1 MEINPLSS
9 IFYTPEGRRKTSD
22 RETAHV
28 EPQTDSYVGPNTEA
42 KIKKLKMLD
51 SSRPE
56 LIKAVESEI
65 KEQRYLNDERIKSTI
80 EQLLN
85 HL

>member
-9 IFYTPEGRRKTSD
+9 FFHTPEGRRK
-22 RETAHV
+22 AV
-28 EPQTDSYVGPNTEA
+28 EGDTPPVAPQTDSYVGPNTEA
-42 KIKKLKMLD
+42 KIEKLKTLE

-56 LIKAVESEI
+56 LIEFVQTEI
-65 KEQRYLNDERIKSTI
+65 KEQRYLNDDRIKSTI

-85 HL
+85 YL

>member
-9 IFYTPEGRRKTSD
+9 FFQTPEGRRKTSE
-22 RETAHV
+22 RETTPV
-28 EPQTDSYVGPNTEA
+28 VPQTDSYVGPNTEE
-42 KIKKLKMLD
+42 KIGKLKDMD

-56 LIKAVESEI
+56 LIDSIKTEI
-65 KEQRYLNDERIKSTI
+65 KEQKFLNEERIKSTI